1 MRRPP
6 TPTLKRGR
14 QTKALAD
21 LGVSELIEIVP
32 KPEGAKGLRFCHV
45 VGCGT
50 ELGEFFAWVKL
61 PDVGSCCE
69 GSLGVRDCVILLRP
83 PPDDLWNRLRVFV
96 MQMLPTILP
105 P

>member
-32 KPEGAKGLRFCHV
+32 KPEGAKRIYGFVMSL
-45 VGCGT
+45 GGGT
-50 ELGEFFAWVKL
+50 ELGEFF
-61 PDVGSCCE
+61 G
-69 GSLGVRDCVILLRP
+69 LGKAGRMSVHVAKGRSVSETASFC
-83 PPDDLWNRLRVFV
+83 
-96 MQMLPTILP
+96 
-105 P
+105 